1 MIEPSFTVLPKTIL
15 VTCQLSWIFIV
26 FISDVIIFI
35 FVFELPDTGHGMRE
49 CPIMMRSTNCDI
61 SFAGHREGHVPFKS
75 NSVLG
80 QFVDKIIAE
89 SEHINFNL
97 LR

>member
-1 MIEPSFTVLPKTIL
+1 MIKPSFTVLPKM
-15 VTCQLSWIFIV
+15 VTRQWSWIFRV
-26 FISDVIIFI
+26 FVTDVIIFI

-61 SFAGHREGHVPFKS
+61 SFARHSEGHVPFKS
-75 NSVLG
+75 NYVLG
-80 QFVDKIIAE
+80 QFVDTIIAE
-89 SEHINFNL
+89 SERINFNL